1 MKEKV
6 TLVLFSGDLDKV
18 LACFNIA
25 TAAAGMGMEV
35 TIFFTF
41 FGLNVITKPGPRFKG
56 GIIKT
61 MLSFVNRSGT
71 KPRKLSK
78 LNMGGVGT
86 FLMKK
91 LMKAANMPTLDELL
105 KMAKEMGVKFV
116 ACSTTLGVMGIEKKD
131 LIPEVDEVAGA
142 ATFVSE
148 AKESKISLFI

>member
-1 MKEKV
+1 
-6 TLVLFSGDLDKV
+6 
-18 LACFNIA
+18 
-25 TAAAGMGMEV
+25 
-35 TIFFTF
+35 
-41 FGLNVITKPGPRFKG
+41 
-56 GIIKT
+56 

-71 KPRKLSK
+71 QPRKLSK

-86 FLMKK
+86 FLMRK

-105 KMAKEMGVKFV
+105 KTAKEMGVKFV

-142 ATFVSE
+142 ATFVSL